1 MDAQHAISP
10 SQHSQRSLYQ
20 RLVEAGSSDWLRA
33 AYDALRRTVGNDRAE
48 HGAAFDPGELGRQVE
63 ALRDWATDFGLLI
76 SSDDLVPIVRGGRE
90 HSLVKSRDY
99 LDRLIKVTI
108 GPEFGFYPCCL
119 PKARYRDVCHWFST
133 IEALPLQYLRRMLL
147 LNELF
152 PRCDTRL
159 VGFVSRGATLHAVT
173 TQLIAQGRPAEDR
186 YGELRDWFTYQG
198 FVFISAWTWFRPTD
212 GVALFDAMSKNVM
225 RCDDGETVPFDV
237 IPIRCEGTFLEMMHA
252 AAERMT

>member
-1 MDAQHAISP
+1 MLH
-10 SQHSQRSLYQ
+10 
-20 RLVEAGSSDWLRA
+20 
-33 AYDALRRTVGNDRAE
+33 
-48 HGAAFDPGELGRQVE
+48 
-63 ALRDWATDFGLLI
+63 DWATKSNLMI
-76 SSDDLVPIVRGGRE
+76 SSDDLAPIVKGGRE
-90 HSLVKSRDY
+90 HSLIQQRDY
-99 LDRLIKVTI
+99 LARLIKVTI

-133 IEALPLQYLRRMLL
+133 MEALPLQYLRRMLL

-159 VGFVSRGATLHAVT
+159 VGFVARGATLHAVT

-186 YGELRDWFTYQG
+186 HGELRDWLASQG
-198 FVFISAWTWFRPTD
+198 FVFISAWTWFRPSD
-212 GVALFDAMSKNVM
+212 RVALFDVMSKNVM

-252 AAERMT
+252 AAERMAQPGGMPLPPRAAPA

>member
-1 MDAQHAISP
+1 MDAQHPIST
-10 SQHSQRSLYQ
+10 SQHTQRSLYQ
-20 RLVEAGSSDWLRA
+20 RLVEGGSSDFLRA
-33 AYDALRRTVGNDRAE
+33 AYDVTRSIACDAGEE
-48 HGAAFDPGELGRQVE
+48 HGAAFDESELGRQVE
-63 ALRDWATDFGLLI
+63 ALRSWARKENLLI
-76 SSDDLVPIVRGGRE
+76 KPEDLPPQNKGGRE
-90 HSLVKSRDY
+90 HYLTEPLVPS
-99 LDRLIKVTI
+99 DRLIKVTI

-133 IEALPLQYLRRMLL
+133 MEALPLQYLRRMLL

-159 VGFVSRGATLHAVT
+159 VGFVSRGTTLHAVT

-186 YGELRDWFTYQG
+186 HGELRGWFTSQG
-198 FVFISAWTWFRPTD
+198 FVFISAWTWFRPSD

-252 AAERMT
+252 AAERMA